1 MSHILHRSLRQ
12 TPPVAVGGAGVY
24 LYDSDGR
31 SYLDASGG
39 AAVSS
44 LGHGHPDVIA
54 AMHHQIDRCA
64 YAHTAFFTTEVAEQ
78 LADRLVA
85 TAPAGIRGVYLVSGG
100 SEAMETALKLARQYY
115 VEGGEHQRSLFIA
128 RRQSYHG
135 NTLGA
140 LAVGGNEWRR
150 QPFAPLLIDVER
162 VSACYEYRDRADDQT
177 VDQYTAM
184 LLDEL
189 EAAIL
194 QAGPER
200 VIAFCAEPVVGATG
214 GAIPP
219 TPGYFRGVRAMCDKY
234 GILFIADEVM
244 CGMGRT
250 GTMYAIEQDGVAP
263 DLIAVAK
270 GLGAGYQ
277 PIGAV
282 LVNGAIV
289 ERLRAGSGVFLHGH
303 TYIGHPVAAAAA
315 LAVQQVIERD
325 DLLTQV
331 RLRGAQLRAMLDE
344 EFEDHP
350 HVGDIRGRGL
360 FLALELVR
368 DRAGKTPFAPELKLH
383 AAIKARD
390 GEWPDGVS
398 DGRHDRWAP
407 WRPRAAGA
415 AVRRHA
421 GGPGRDRWKIER
433 LDASRVEDR
442 RVGTPCPRVTFADRM
457 RSRGHG
463 GAHPTHRWITI
474 SGTRALPAAAHP
486 GPRYRD
492 AACRPS

>member
-1 MSHILHRSLRQ
+1 MSHILHRNLRH
-12 TPPVAVGGAGVY
+12 TPPVAAGGEGIY
-24 LYDSDGR
+24 LRDSQGKT
-31 SYLDASGG
+31 YIDASGG

-54 AMHHQIDRCA
+54 ALHRQIDRCA
-64 YAHTAFFTTEVAEQ
+64 YAHTAFFTTEVAEE

-85 TAPAGIRGVYLVSGG
+85 GAPAGIGGVYLVSGG
-100 SEAMETALKLARQYY
+100 SEAMEAALKLARQYF
-115 VEGGEHQRSLFIA
+115 VEAGDAGRSVFIA

-150 QPFAPLLIDVER
+150 KPFAPLLIEVPR
-162 VSACYEYRDRADDQT
+162 VAACYEYRGRAEDQS
-177 VDQYTAM
+177 VEQYTGV

-189 EAAIL
+189 EATIL
-194 QAGPER
+194 QTGPER
-200 VIAFCAEPVVGATG
+200 VIGFCAEPVVGATG

-219 TPGYFRGVRAMCDKY
+219 TPGYFRGVRALCDKY

-250 GTMYAIEQDGVAP
+250 GTLYAIEQDGVAP
-263 DLIAVAK
+263 DLITVAK

-282 LVNGAIV
+282 LANGAIV
-289 ERLRAGSGVFLHGH
+289 ERLRGGSGVFLHGH

-325 DLLTQV
+325 DLLNQV
-331 RLRGAQLRAMLDE
+331 QKRGATLRRMLGDV
-344 EFEDHP
+344 FGDHP

-368 DRAGKTPFAPELKLH
+368 DRARKTPFAPELKLH
-383 AAIKARD
+383 AAVKAEAMHR
-390 GEWPDGVS
+390 GLLVYPMGGTV
-398 DGRHDRWAP
+398 DGRQGDHVLLAP
-407 WRPRAAGA
+407 PFIVTAAELSEIVMRLGE
-415 AVRRHA
+415 AV
-421 GGPGRDRWKIER
+421 
-433 LDASRVEDR
+433 
-442 RVGTPCPRVTFADRM
+442 
-457 RSRGHG
+457 
-463 GAHPTHRWITI
+463 
-474 SGTRALPAAAHP
+474 
-486 GPRYRD
+486 D
-492 AACRPS
+492 AAIKHVSLGGHTVPTRDVNLTST